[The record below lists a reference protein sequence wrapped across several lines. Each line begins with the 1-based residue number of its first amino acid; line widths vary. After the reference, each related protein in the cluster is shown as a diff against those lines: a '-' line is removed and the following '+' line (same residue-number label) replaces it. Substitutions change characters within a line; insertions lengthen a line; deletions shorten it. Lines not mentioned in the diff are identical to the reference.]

1 MQNLLSPFT
10 EPADSFEVRP
20 PAPTARLRLTV
31 LNVAG
36 PTPRL
41 DLPRIATPRLATP
54 RLASPR
60 LGARRAQGG
69 RNAPGS
75 CVRARALTLTRERS
89 VGGLQP
95 GNETLHSAQ
104 RTLITMLRSWAG
116 LILLAADPQV
126 GRQAGRRPRVLRRR
140 ATAGRGQPAV
150 ARVNL
155 RVVYLRRFGSVGC
168 VQRWAGAGTRT
179 CTHA

>member
-1 MQNLLSPFT
+1 M
-10 EPADSFEVRP
+10 
-20 PAPTARLRLTV
+20 
-31 LNVAG
+31 
-36 PTPRL
+36 
-41 DLPRIATPRLATP
+41 
-54 RLASPR
+54 
-60 LGARRAQGG
+60 

-75 CVRARALTLTRERS
+75 LRACARADADARTKCR
-89 VGGLQP
+89 GAALQP

-126 GRQAGRRPRVLRRR
+126 GRRAGGRAGGRQSCAGVPQQAVGSRPWL
-140 ATAGRGQPAV
+140 AL
-150 ARVNL
+150 NL
-155 RVVYLRRFGSVGC
+155 RVSLRRFGSVCC

>member
-1 MQNLLSPFT
+1 M
-10 EPADSFEVRP
+10 
-20 PAPTARLRLTV
+20 
-31 LNVAG
+31 
-36 PTPRL
+36 
-41 DLPRIATPRLATP
+41 
-54 RLASPR
+54 
-60 LGARRAQGG
+60 

-75 CVRARALTLTRERS
+75 LRACARADADARTKCR
-89 VGGLQP
+89 GAALQP

-126 GRQAGRRPRVLRRR
+126 ARRAGGPTQVLRRR

-150 ARVNL
+150 ARVKPA
-155 RVVYLRRFGSVGC
+155 RSLRRFGSVCC